1 MLQIWSVTIVS
12 MVRYI
17 TIFSCMVKYITI
29 VCMVKYVTIV
39 CMVKSVTIISMLL
52 WKGLYCYKFNH
63 IYLLYC
69 YKLNHIYTENYCN
82 NLTIVTQG
90 LIITNLTIFKGEHT

>member
-1 MLQIWSVTIVS
+1 

-17 TIFSCMVKYITI
+17 TIFSCMVKY
-29 VCMVKYVTIV
+29 VTIV
-39 CMVKSVTIISMLL
+39 CMVKTVTIISMLL

-63 IYLLYC
+63 ICLLDVCTYTGDYC
-69 YKLNHIYTENYCN
+69 YKLNPIDTENYCN

>member
-17 TIFSCMVKYITI
+17 TIFSCMVKYVTI

-52 WKGLYCYKFNH
+52 WKGLYCYK
-63 IYLLYC
+63 
-69 YKLNHIYTENYCN
+69 LNHIDTENYCN

-90 LIITNLTIFKGEHT
+90 LIITNLTIFKGELT

>member
-1 MLQIWSVTIVS
+1 

-17 TIFSCMVKYITI
+17 TIFSCMVKYVTI

-63 IYLLYC
+63 VYLLDVYTYTGNYC